1 MICIKGLK
9 GIFDLV
15 IMKKSRKKFAVN
27 DFCPIFAT
35 AFGGIAQ
42 LVEHLLCKQGV
53 KSSNLFI
60 STKKDNRKVVLFSF
74 LPLSLFAT
82 LGFFGYLCTF

>member
-1 MICIKGLK
+1 MPFLQ
-9 GIFDLV
+9 IFQPNIWQFGFFILHLQ
-15 IMKKSRKKFAVN
+15 SN
-27 DFCPIFAT
+27 QN
-35 AFGGIAQ
+35 GGIAQ